1 MQARLGSEMLGMY
14 SKTRNDARDACTRPN
29 VDTRVD
35 TAKATARRLPMMLYF
50 DSHTG
55 TQWLA
60 SQPMSLAVS
69 PDSATMPEIEFT
81 SSQPSQALEE
91 LLAGQGPAEMEQ
103 QSDREREP
111 TDGLT
116 TNVGQDTAESRG
128 WPLDQQRINR
138 ATASKQ
144 ASNAE
149 CYIVIL
155 TPIPSRGAGSLAAA
169 EDGTSMWPVAPKR
182 NGVERGARDSS
193 AGPQLQGTRDTRN
206 DARPGSR
213 ALVLLEHMALCRGC
227 AILARSPRPK
237 RAALHNAHL

>member
-1 MQARLGSEMLGMY
+1 
-14 SKTRNDARDACTRPN
+14 
-29 VDTRVD
+29 
-35 TAKATARRLPMMLYF
+35 
-50 DSHTG
+50 
-55 TQWLA
+55 
-60 SQPMSLAVS
+60 
-69 PDSATMPEIEFT
+69 MPEIEFT
-81 SSQPSQALEE
+81 SSQPFPGSCTKEE
-91 LLAGQGPAEMEQ
+91 LLAGQDPAEME

-128 WPLDQQRINR
+128 WTLDQQRINR

-155 TPIPSRGAGSLAAA
+155 TPIPIPSRGAGSLAAA

-182 NGVERGARDSS
+182 NGVERGGRPKGKSKAQAE
-193 AGPQLQGTRDTRN
+193 AGLQLQGTRDTRN